1 MPGNPPLGAGEGGKG
16 WRPILGPSDRERR
29 APDEE
34 GLSSLAEGYRKAAPY
49 IGASSTLVASVA
61 GFALFGYWLDGKL
74 GHGTPWLLIVGSIL
88 GMVGGFIS
96 FFRIALGST
105 RKTPK

>member
-1 MPGNPPLGAGEGGKG
+1 M
-16 WRPILGPSDRERR
+16 GPSDRERR

-34 GLSSLAEGYRKAAPY
+34 GLSNLADGYRKAAPY
-49 IGASSTLVASVA
+49 IGASTTLVASVA
-61 GFALFGYWLDGKL
+61 GFSLFGYWLDGKL
-74 GHGTPWLLIVGSIL
+74 GHETPWLLIVFAIL

-105 RKTPK
+105 SRKP